1 MKKENRVY
9 LAAIRR
15 DMQARLNFPT
25 REERNKAFET
35 LWYGWVKKNIRK
47 HGGYDSVYRLK
58 WIRAYIS
65 TNEAASFWDY
75 ICE

>member
-15 DMQARLNFPT
+15 DMQARFQFEN
-25 REERNKAFET
+25 RNDAFAT
-35 LWYGWVKKNIRK
+35 LWYGWIKRCLRKK
-47 HGGYDSVYRLK
+47 GGYMNVFLLK
-58 WIRAYIS
+58 WKRGYIHVD
-65 TNEAASFWDY
+65 EANDFWKY